1 MGDLFADWYD
11 HTVTVETVGA
21 PGDWGAT
28 PATTHPGVPCM
39 VESTNTL
46 VVTPEGTEVRA
57 TSVLYAAISDRSKFT
72 PGSQVTLPDG
82 RRALV
87 LAVDSADSDPD
98 LGGITVHLA

>member
-1 MGDLFADWYD
+1 MFADWYD
-11 HTVTVETVGA
+11 HTVTVETLGA

-28 PATTHPGVPCM
+28 PSTTSTALCM

-46 VVTPEGTEVRA
+46 VLNPEGSEVRA
-57 TSVLYAAISDRSKFT
+57 TSVLYAAISDRPKFT

-82 RRALV
+82 RKALV
-87 LAVDSADSDPD
+87 LSVDSTDSDPD